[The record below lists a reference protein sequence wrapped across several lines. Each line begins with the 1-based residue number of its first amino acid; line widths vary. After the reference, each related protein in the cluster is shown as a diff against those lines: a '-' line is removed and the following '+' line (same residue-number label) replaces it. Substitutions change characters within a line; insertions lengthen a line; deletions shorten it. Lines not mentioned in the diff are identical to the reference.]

1 MRPTGPLPC
10 LQRNRLIMTLFI
22 QQLFNGLALGGVYC
36 LAAIGLTLVFGVLRI
51 PNLAHGALYML
62 GAYITYFFL
71 TTVGVPYIAA
81 IGIAAIA
88 LFVVGVGLER
98 LVFHPLRNSPHTHHM
113 IAAVGAMFFF
123 QALAQAIWGADFR
136 RMDTPITGG
145 LQIFGAE
152 ISAQRIVIIVT
163 AVIVL
168 ALLALFIKRS
178 IHGQTIEAIEQD
190 RVGASLVGINPSMVS
205 MLTLGL
211 SAILATIA
219 AGLVAPINLLS
230 PTMGDALNLK
240 VFAIII
246 LGGLGSLPGAIV
258 GGFALAIAE
267 TMTAT
272 YISSAVGETV
282 AFVVLV
288 AVLAI
293 KPNGLFTKAV
303 QR

>member
-1 MRPTGPLPC
+1 
-10 LQRNRLIMTLFI
+10 MTLFI

-36 LAAIGLTLVFGVLRI
+36 LAAIGLTLVFGVLRV

-62 GAYITYFFL
+62 GAYVTYFFL
-71 TTVGVPYIAA
+71 TTLGVPYIAA
-81 IGIAAIA
+81 IGLAALVLA
-88 LFVVGVGLER
+88 VVGVVLER

-123 QALAQAIWGADFR
+123 QAVAQVLWGADFR
-136 RMDTPITGG
+136 RMESPLSGSVTILGTAIDW
-145 LQIFGAE
+145 
-152 ISAQRIVIIVT
+152 QRIIIVVT
-163 AVIVL
+163 AVLVL
-168 ALLALFIKRS
+168 AALTWFIKRS

-190 RVGASLVGINPSMVS
+190 REGASLVGINPNVVS
-205 MLTLGL
+205 MLTF
-211 SAILATIA
+211 AVAAALATIA

-230 PTMGDALNLK
+230 PTMGAALDLK

-258 GGFALAIAE
+258 GGFALALAE
-267 TMTAT
+267 VMAGT
-272 YISSAVGETV
+272 YISSAAGEAI

-288 AVLAI
+288 VVLAV
-293 KPNGLFTKAV
+293 KPTGLFAKAV

>member
-1 MRPTGPLPC
+1 
-10 LQRNRLIMTLFI
+10 MTLFI

-62 GAYITYFFL
+62 GAYVTYFFL
-71 TTVGVPYIAA
+71 ATLGVPYLAA
-81 IGIAAIA
+81 IGIAALV

-123 QALAQAIWGADFR
+123 QSLAQVIWGADFR
-136 RMDTPITGG
+136 RMDTPITGS
-145 LQIFGAE
+145 LHILGAE
-152 ISAQRIVIIVT
+152 ISAQRIVIIIT
-163 AVIVL
+163 AVVVL
-168 ALLALFIKRS
+168 ALLTWFIKRS

-190 RVGASLVGINPSMVS
+190 RTGAALVGINPSMVS

-211 SAILATIA
+211 SALLATIA
-219 AGLVAPINLLS
+219 AGLVSPINLLS

-246 LGGLGSLPGAIV
+246 LGGLGSLPGAII

-267 TMTAT
+267 TMTST
-272 YISSAVGETV
+272 YISSAVGEAV
-282 AFVVLV
+282 AFIVLV

-293 KPNGLFTKAV
+293 RPTGLFTKAV

>member
-98 LVFHPLRNSPHTHHM
+98 LVFHPLRNSPHTH
-113 IAAVGAMFFF
+113 AAVGAMFFF

-211 SAILATIA
+211 SALLATIA

>member
-1 MRPTGPLPC
+1 
-10 LQRNRLIMTLFI
+10 
-22 QQLFNGLALGGVYC
+22 
-36 LAAIGLTLVFGVLRI
+36 
-51 PNLAHGALYML
+51 
-62 GAYITYFFL
+62 
-71 TTVGVPYIAA
+71 
-81 IGIAAIA
+81 
-88 LFVVGVGLER
+88 
-98 LVFHPLRNSPHTHHM
+98 
-113 IAAVGAMFFF
+113 
-123 QALAQAIWGADFR
+123 
-136 RMDTPITGG
+136 MDTPITGE
-145 LQIFGAE
+145 LRILGAE

-211 SAILATIA
+211 SALLATIA

-246 LGGLGSLPGAIV
+246 LGGLGSIPGAIV

-272 YISSAVGETV
+272 YISSAVGEAV